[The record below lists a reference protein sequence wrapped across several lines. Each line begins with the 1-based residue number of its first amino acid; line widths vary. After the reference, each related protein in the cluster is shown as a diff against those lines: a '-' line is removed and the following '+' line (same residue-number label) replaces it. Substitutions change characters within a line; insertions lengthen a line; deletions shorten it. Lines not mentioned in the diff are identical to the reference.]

1 MMRRIVLSLLLLA
14 LGVPGGSLLAQQRVV
29 MGRAPT
35 GWIGIS
41 YEIIT
46 SSPDAEPSDPA
57 LAAITE
63 VVDGSPAEEAGIH
76 VGDTIVEIDG
86 QPVSFD
92 EFAALSQRLRPG
104 LVVELALRRRG
115 RSRDVSV
122 EAESRPGYVIIPAD
136 VVLRMDS
143 VAGLI
148 TARLDS
154 LKLSW
159 VAGGAESA
167 VSFLTVDSSGNVV
180 TTLRSGVGPRGAVSG
195 VEIEPGGVEFLVRRG
210 AGGVLGL
217 AEVAPPADFFDYQ
230 FVFPDPAEAFPFE
243 LYLVQS
249 HETDSL
255 RLAVRQLR
263 AGLAESQAEQAAR
276 YRMLAERMRGR
287 TELIEEDEELQRI
300 AEAQEF
306 MMQELH
312 AHQEALSEVS
322 REEMQRQW
330 QHADRAYTGASR
342 ERALE
347 VERQDRI
354 REEQQRQ
361 EFEEIQERERAWDRQ
376 RRPLTE
382 YYLGRTFIAG
392 AQVMPLNPGL
402 SQYFGVE
409 EGVLVTEVAEG
420 TPAEEAGIES
430 GDVIVSVGDRRVT
443 SLEGLR
449 RAMGAWDRPMVLT
462 IIRKQREVEISIR
475 DYP

>member
-14 LGVPGGSLLAQQRVV
+14 LGVPAGSLLAQQRVV
-29 MGRAPT
+29 LGRAPT

-46 SSPDAEPSDPA
+46 TSPDAEPSDPA
-57 LAAITE
+57 LAAITD
-63 VVDGSPAEEAGIH
+63 VVDGSPAEQAGIH

-86 QPVSFD
+86 EPVSFD

-104 LVVELALRRRG
+104 LVIELTLRRRG
-115 RSRDVSV
+115 RSRDVNI
-122 EAESRPGYVIIPAD
+122 EAGSRPGYVLSPGD
-136 VVLRMDS
+136 VVLHMDS

-148 TARLDS
+148 TAQMDS

-159 VAGGAESA
+159 EPGGA
-167 VSFLTVDSSGNVV
+167 VSFLSVDSSGNVI
-180 TTLRSGVGPRGAVSG
+180 TTLRGGVALSGAVSG
-195 VEIEPGGVEFLVRRG
+195 VEIEPGGVEFLVRKG

-217 AEVAPPADFFDYQ
+217 AEVAPPADFFEYH
-230 FVFPDPAEAFPFE
+230 FVFPDPDEAFPFE

-249 HETDSL
+249 QETDSL

-263 AGLAESQAEQAAR
+263 EGLAKSQAEQAAR

-287 TELIEEDEELQRI
+287 TELIEEDEELQRL
-300 AEAQEF
+300 AEVQEF

-312 AHQEALSEVS
+312 KHQEALSEVS

-330 QHADRAYTGASR
+330 QHADRAYTGALR

-347 VERQDRI
+347 VEQQDRI

-361 EFEEIQERERAWDRQ
+361 EYEEIQERERAWDRQ

-382 YYLGRTFIAG
+382 YYMGRTFIAG
-392 AQVMPLNPGL
+392 AQVTPLNPSL
-402 SQYFGVE
+402 SEYFGVE

-462 IIRKQREVEISIR
+462 VIRKRQEVEISIR

>member
-1 MMRRIVLSLLLLA
+1 MRRIVLSLLLLA
-14 LGVPGGSLLAQQRVV
+14 LGVPAGSLLAQQRVV
-29 MGRAPT
+29 LGRAPT

-46 SSPDAEPSDPA
+46 TSPDAEPSDPA
-57 LAAITE
+57 LAAITD

-86 QPVSFD
+86 EPVSFD

-104 LVVELALRRRG
+104 VVVELALRRRG

-122 EAESRPGYVIIPAD
+122 EAGSRPGYRIIPGD

-143 VAGLI
+143 VAGLF
-148 TARLDS
+148 TAQLDS

-159 VAGGAESA
+159 GPGGA
-167 VSFLTVDSSGNVV
+167 VSLLSVDSSGNVI
-180 TTLRSGVGPRGAVSG
+180 TTLRGGAGLRGAVSG
-195 VEIEPGGVEFLVRRG
+195 VEIEPGRVEFLVREGR
-210 AGGVLGL
+210 GGVLGL
-217 AEVAPPADFFDYQ
+217 AEVAPPADFFKYQ
-230 FVFPDPAEAFPFE
+230 FVFPDPDEAFPFE

-249 HETDSL
+249 QETDSL

-263 AGLAESQAEQAAR
+263 AGLAKSQAEQAAR

-300 AEAQEF
+300 AEVREHL
-306 MMQELH
+306 MQELH
-312 AHQEALSEVS
+312 ERQEALSRVS

-330 QHADRAYTGASR
+330 QHADRAYTGALR
-342 ERALE
+342 ERDLE
-347 VERQDRI
+347 VERQDRV

-361 EFEEIQERERAWDRQ
+361 EFEEIQERERDWERQ
-376 RRPLTE
+376 IRPLTE

-392 AQVMPLNPGL
+392 AQVTPLNPSL
-402 SQYFGVE
+402 SEYFGVE

-449 RAMGAWDRPMVLT
+449 RAMGAWDHPMVLT
-462 IIRKQREVEISIR
+462 VIRKQREVEISIR